1 VLVVID
7 LKKQVKIVHQTYR
20 KGRKH
25 DSFTLGT
32 MGHRMNNQVKTYNYL
47 ATEICALEDLQ

>member
-1 VLVVID
+1 MLVVID